1 MATEGIGHNS
11 VDQSGLQ
18 IFIERVERLLEEKKG
33 ISDDIR
39 DVMAEA
45 KATGFDT
52 KTMRKVIAIRKMDK
66 EKRQMEEDLLDTYLS
81 ALGLL

>member
-11 VDQSGLQ
+11 APDQLRLL
-18 IFIERVERLLEEKKG
+18 IERVERLLEEKKD
-33 ISDDIR
+33 ITDDIR

-66 EKRQMEEDLLDTYLS
+66 DRRAEEEALLDTYLS

>member
-66 EKRQMEEDLLDTYLS
+66 EKRQMEEELLDTYLS